1 LAGAGRYLITQDTLV
16 QADMAVV
23 LPGAPFLAVPEAA
36 RIYHEGLAPKI
47 LLINEARPRGQDDLL
62 RVGIRYP
69 DALEV
74 SLQLLAA
81 LRVPREA
88 ILTIPERSEST
99 HAEAEMVSRVVAGRS
114 LRTLIVVTTKAH
126 STRARKVFT
135 ARLGSKVG
143 LVIHPVP
150 ADPFDPDRWWKERAD
165 ARQAMWEYAA
175 LADLWRRSLW
185 RTAVGDSGRTP
196 PSVTVR

>member
-1 LAGAGRYLITQDTLV
+1 
-16 QADMAVV
+16 
-23 LPGAPFLAVPEAA
+23 
-36 RIYHEGLAPKI
+36 
-47 LLINEARPRGQDDLL
+47 LINETRPRGQEDLL

-81 LRVPREA
+81 LRVPRAA
-88 ILTIPERSEST
+88 ILTIPERAEST
-99 HAEAEMVSRVVAGRS
+99 QAEAEMVFHVVAARS
-114 LRTLIVVTTKAH
+114 LRRLIIVTTKAH

-135 ARLGSKVG
+135 ERLGGKVS
-143 LVIHPVP
+143 LVMHPVP
-150 ADPFDPDRWWKERAD
+150 TDPFDPDRWWKERTD

-175 LADLWRRSLW
+175 LADWWRRSLW
-185 RTAVGDSGRTP
+185 RRVVGDSKTTP